1 MFGYPCAFVGGN
13 MACGLHQDDVVLRL
27 GDDGEKGLGGK
38 PFEPMAGRP
47 MRGYFTA
54 PPAVLADREALAGWV
69 KRAIEHTATLPPKV
83 KKAAAKATVKPA
95 PKARPRA
102 AAKPSAKP
110 AAKASAP
117 AKKKSKP

>member
-1 MFGYPCAFVGGN
+1 MFGYPSAFVGGN

-27 GDDGEKGLGGK
+27 DENGEKELGGA

-54 PPAVLADREALAGWV
+54 PPAVRDDRAALAKWV
-69 KRAIEHTATLPPKV
+69 KRAIDFAATFPPKT
-83 KKAAAKATVKPA
+83 KAAPRVKVA
-95 PKARPRA
+95 PRPKPKPRRA
-102 AAKPSAKP
+102 PGP
-110 AAKASAP
+110 NEKASATPKAP